1 VRTRSPR
8 YLELLNPR
16 VATADLIK
24 VLKPNEGYVR
34 VVLTSTGGYG
44 ALVTPAGVTPY
55 RVALNEPTAER
66 LVAAVRK
73 SSVIRRRVLPDFD
86 LQASRQLYRALF
98 EPIAQPLDGIHL
110 VHVDGGGVLAS
121 MPMGALI
128 ASDLTQAQLQR
139 VALEQD
145 YSGVDWLARH
155 HSLDI
160 ALGPAAFVRTRM
172 EGGAAPIPT
181 VMAFGDFQPNP
192 ALAAQRIAAAHG
204 LSDRCRREVEMALS
218 GLRALPQTGPEAR
231 QAAATFGPQGQAS
244 LGASFTDV
252 NFLTSPD
259 VANASIL
266 VLATHGVLGL
276 STCFAE
282 PALLTSVG
290 ADGDGLIEA
299 SSLLNR
305 SLKARLV
312 VLSACDTGGGGLA
325 DGGEA
330 LSGLARA
337 FIYAGAPSVLATQW
351 PIDATASAL
360 QTDIL
365 LRTAAQQGRT
375 VSEALGAAQETLYD
389 SPETAH
395 PFFWSGFELIG
406 DGGAVLTPGPSSQA
420 SAQ

>member
-1 VRTRSPR
+1 
-8 YLELLNPR
+8 
-16 VATADLIK
+16 
-24 VLKPNEGYVR
+24 
-34 VVLTSTGGYG
+34 
-44 ALVTPAGVTPY
+44 
-55 RVALNEPTAER
+55 
-66 LVAAVRK
+66 
-73 SSVIRRRVLPDFD
+73 
-86 LQASRQLYRALF
+86 
-98 EPIAQPLDGIHL
+98 
-110 VHVDGGGVLAS
+110 
-121 MPMGALI
+121 MGALI

-406 DGGAVLTPGPSSQA
+406 DGGAALTPGPSSQA